1 MNLPDCE
8 FPTELCTY
16 IKQEIIPQYT
26 NFDKAHQ
33 TDHVLK
39 VIEESLKLAEY
50 YDVNRMMVFVIAAYH
65 DLGLCEGRAFHHMV
79 SGKII
84 EKDEMLLRWFTAE
97 QIHIMKEAVEDHRA
111 SNEHEPRSIYGKL
124 VAEADRIINPQ
135 VTLKRT
141 VQYGLSHYPKLNKE
155 KQYTRFLSHLHE
167 KYAEGGYLKLWIPQS
182 DNAERLTELRK
193 LITNEEKLR
202 QIFDELYMNEITTS
216 SSSGSDYST
225 QQKQS

>member
-79 SGKII
+79 SGKIL

-97 QIHIMKEAVEDHRA
+97 QIYIMKEAVEDHRA
-111 SNEHEPRSIYGKL
+111 SNNHEPRSIYGKL

-141 VQYGLSHYPKLNKE
+141 VQYGLSHYPKLNNE

-182 DNAERLTELRK
+182 DNAERLAELRK
-193 LITNEEKLR
+193 LITDEEKLR
-202 QIFDELYMNEITTS
+202 QIFDDLYMNEITTS
-216 SSSGSDYST
+216 SNSGSDYST